1 MCGIAGI
8 IDRKDKKTVKEMLFV
23 LKHRGPDSSK
33 VVSWNNL
40 TFGQNLLA
48 IIDNIPQP
56 IYDKDSILVANCEIY
71 NWEELNKKYKLNA
84 KNDAELLFKI
94 LKKRGVE
101 AIKELDGDFAFVFTD
116 KNKAILA
123 RDFFGLKP
131 IWYSNTKKGFYFAS
145 EKKALPKFAQE
156 TAQDLHPRN
165 ILEYNFK
172 TKKTTTHFIDFYKE
186 LEYKTKQGIKKERI
200 KKDLTCLLE
209 QAVKKR
215 VNTNKKIG
223 ILLSGGVDSSIIT
236 AIAKK
241 YNKNITCYV
250 ASALTKSEDEKYAE
264 IVAKYL
270 GLKLKKIIATEKEIL
285 KALPEIIKILETSDP
300 VKIGVALPF
309 YFCTKEAKKDGIK
322 VMLSGLG
329 SEDVFIGYDRYNS
342 NKDGLY
348 GLKNIFHRDLY
359 RDDLICMNNSIEL
372 RVPLLDKELVKY
384 AINVDIK
391 HKIKDKIKKYVL
403 REIALDYLPKEIA
416 FRARKAAQFSSGF
429 DKAVTKLAKDRQKQ
443 KGEFYKKYIS
453 KNNDNVG
460 ILFTGGKDSVL
471 TLEILKSM
479 NYDIKC
485 LITIDSKN
493 KDSYMYH
500 TPNISLARL
509 QAKALE
515 IPIIVLKTKGEKE
528 LELKELEKAI
538 KIAKEKYNINLI
550 ASGAIFS
557 EYQRDRI
564 EIIAER
570 LGLKCLAPLWHKNQ
584 EQEVTELI
592 SRGIKAIITRICAH
606 GLNQD
611 DLGKEIDK
619 KMLENL
625 KKINERLGF
634 NIAGEGGE
642 YESFVL
648 DSPSFKK
655 TINIVK
661 STKSSNGEYNHTLT
675 IEKVELKEK

>member
-8 IDRKDKKTVKEMLFV
+8 INKKDEKTVKEMLLV

-33 VVSWNNL
+33 VVSWNNS

-48 IIDNIPQP
+48 IVENIPQP
-56 IYDKDSILVANCEIY
+56 ISDKEAILAANCEIY
-71 NWEELNKKYKLNA
+71 NWEELNKKYKLGA
-84 KNDAELLFKI
+84 KNDAELLFKL
-94 LKKRGVE
+94 LKKKNID
-101 AIKELDGDFAFVFTD
+101 AIKELDGDYAFVYAD
-116 KNKAILA
+116 KNIALLA

-165 ILEYNFK
+165 ILEYNLK
-172 TKKTTTHFIDFYKE
+172 TKKTNTHFIDFYKE
-186 LEYKTKQGIKKERI
+186 LTCKVNLGKEKQDIKA
-200 KKDLTCLLE
+200 LLE

-250 ASALTKSEDEKYAE
+250 ASAITKSEDEKYAE
-264 IVAKYL
+264 IVAKHL

-329 SEDVFIGYDRYNS
+329 SEDVFIGYDRYTS

-384 AINVDIK
+384 AINIDIK
-391 HKIKDKIKKYVL
+391 HKIKDKIKKYIL
-403 REIALDYLPKEIA
+403 REIASDYLPKEIA

-429 DKAVTKLAKDRQKQ
+429 DKAITKLAKGELKQ
-443 KGEFYKKYIS
+443 KGEYYKKYIS

-500 TPNISLARL
+500 TPNISLAKL

-538 KIAKEKYNINLI
+538 KIAKEKYNINSI

-564 EIIAER
+564 EIITEK

-584 EQEVTELI
+584 EQEVNELI
-592 SRGIKAIITRICAH
+592 SRGIKAIITKICAH
-606 GLNQD
+606 GLTQE

-619 KMLENL
+619 KMLEKL
-625 KKINERLGF
+625 KKINEKLGF

-655 TINIVK
+655 KVEIVK
-661 STKSSNGEYNHTLT
+661 STKHSEGEYNHNLS
-675 IEKVELKEK
+675 IEKLELKKK

>member
-8 IDRKDKKTVKEMLFV
+8 IGKKGEKEVKGMLSV
-23 LKHRGPDSSK
+23 LKHRGPDASK
-33 VVSWNNL
+33 VISWNNS
-40 TFGQNLLA
+40 TFGHNLLA
-48 IIDNIPQP
+48 IVENVPQP
-56 IYDKDSILVANCEIY
+56 IYDKDAILVANCEIY

-84 KNDAELLFKI
+84 KNDAELLFKL
-94 LKKRGVE
+94 LKNFGVE
-101 AIKELDGDFAFVFTD
+101 AIAKLDGDFAFVYS
-116 KNKAILA
+116 NKSSAIFA

-145 EKKALPKFAQE
+145 EKKALPKEAQE

-165 ILEYNFK
+165 ILEYNLK

-186 LEYKTKQGIKKERI
+186 LQTTVNIGKEKQ
-200 KKDLTCLLE
+200 DLLNLLE

-236 AIAKK
+236 ALAKK
-241 YNKNITCYV
+241 HNKNITCYV
-250 ASALTKSEDEKYAE
+250 ASALKKSEDEIYAE
-264 IVAKYL
+264 KVAKHL
-270 GLKLKKIIATEKEIL
+270 GLKLKKIIANEKEI
-285 KALPEIIKILETSDP
+285 KEALPKVIKILETSDP

-309 YFCTKEAKKDGIK
+309 HFCTKEAKKDGIK

-329 SEDVFIGYDRYNS
+329 SEDVFIGYDRYTS

-359 RDDLICMNNSIEL
+359 RDDLVCMNNSIEL
-372 RVPLLDKELVKY
+372 RVPFLDKELVKY
-384 AINVDIK
+384 AIDIDIK
-391 HKIKDKIKKYVL
+391 YKIKNGIKKYIL
-403 REIALDYLPKEIA
+403 REVAEKYLPKEIA
-416 FRARKAAQFSSGF
+416 FRGRKAAQFSSGF
-429 DKAVTKLAKDRQKQ
+429 DKALTKISKNNSKQ
-443 KGEFYKKYIS
+443 KGEYYKKYIS

-471 TLEILKSM
+471 CLEILKSM

-500 TPNISLARL
+500 TPNISLAKL
-509 QAKALE
+509 QAKALD
-515 IPIIVLKTKGEKE
+515 IPIIFLNTKGEKE
-528 LELKELEKAI
+528 LELKELEKAM
-538 KIAKEKYNINLI
+538 KVAKEKYNINSI
-550 ASGAIFS
+550 ANGAIFS

-564 EIIAER
+564 EIIAEKS
-570 LGLKCLAPLWHKNQ
+570 GLKCLAPLWHKNQ

-592 SRGIKAIITRICAH
+592 SRGIKAIITKICAP
-606 GLNQD
+606 GLTQE
-611 DLGKEIDK
+611 DLEKEIDK
-619 KMLENL
+619 KMLEKL
-625 KKINERLGF
+625 KKINEKLGF

-655 TINIVK
+655 KIEII
-661 STKSSNGEYNHTLT
+661 KSSKLSTGPYNHLLT
-675 IEKVELKEK
+675 IGKAALREK